1 MGVPFFCGMEIV
13 NRIPKPFNRLFLLGG
28 WGVAAYAAMKL
39 AGLKAKK
46 TEAPKAPEAAPVEV
60 LKDGIDEGF
69 KSADDAME
77 QLEEEAKQMFKEADQ
92 WTKVE
97 KGAAPNTGDGSLS
110 HAEFTKYLEKHPDIA
125 KTMGATNNKS
135 RKALWKA
142 VETDGEDG
150 LSLAEFTAFWFR
162 CNGHPNSEAASFVE
176 LIDSSFISKL
186 HLGLK

>member
-1 MGVPFFCGMEIV
+1 MGATTIMEIV

-39 AGLKAKK
+39 AGLQAKK
-46 TEAPKAPEAAPVEV
+46 PEAAPVEV

-69 KSADDAME
+69 NSADDAME
-77 QLEEEAKQMFKEADQ
+77 QLEEDAKQMFKEADQ

-142 VETDGEDG
+142 
-150 LSLAEFTAFWFR
+150 
-162 CNGHPNSEAASFVE
+162 
-176 LIDSSFISKL
+176 
-186 HLGLK
+186 